1 MLSIIDIK
9 KAIVTKLKVFD
20 INIVAND
27 IRSGF
32 EKPAFFV
39 QLMPIGEDVNND
51 ISINTLTVNIHYFS
65 KDKTDLDNLKM
76 IDKLKKVFVNKLE
89 VNDRTLVISDKR
101 YDTDDNILQF
111 MFDIRYTEEVYRDD
125 ASIYKYQSGNK
136 VIFKIY

>member
-101 YDTDDNILQF
+101 YDTDENILQF
-111 MFDIRYTEEVYRDD
+111 MFDIRYTEEVYRD
-125 ASIYKYQSGNK
+125 KTE
-136 VIFKIY
+136 IFETIGDMQFKNY